1 MKRLEESLKEITVL
15 NKNSINKC
23 QKVWDS
29 KMKPAGSL
37 GVMEDIVLKIAGIFE
52 DSFENIKTKGCHIVA
67 AADNG
72 VTDEG
77 VSSCPVEYTR
87 IVAEAMLN
95 KTAAIGIM
103 CSNLGIDLKV
113 VDTGIKNEI
122 PRKYPNLYEMKVMNG
137 TENFY
142 KNPAMTMEQAV
153 ETIENGILFME
164 ELEEDYDIFSTGEM
178 GIGNTTT
185 SSAIL
190 YSLTKSSIEDVVGRG
205 GGLSDESFMKK
216 KKVIFESC
224 VKYNTFQLDTL
235 EILADVGGLD
245 IAFLTGLYIGAA
257 KCRKLILVDGFISGV
272 AALAACKLNP
282 LIKDYILVTHL
293 SEEPGMKIII
303 RELGAKPF
311 VDGFI
316 SGVAALAAC
325 KLNPLIKDY
334 ILVTHLSEEPG
345 MKIIIRELGA
355 KPFLD
360 MNLRLGSLEQNLSLI

>member
-23 QKVWDS
+23 QKIWDS

-142 KNPAMTMEQAV
+142 KNPAMTMEQVV

-272 AALAACKLNP
+272 AAFVAC
-282 LIKDYILVTHL
+282 
-293 SEEPGMKIII
+293 
-303 RELGAKPF
+303 R
-311 VDGFI
+311 
-316 SGVAALAAC
+316 
-325 KLNPLIKDY
+325 LNPLIKDY

-360 MNLRLGSLEQNLSLI
+360 MNLRLGEGTGAVLAYPIIKSAIEIYKNMKTPEEVYKLFSE

>member
-23 QKVWDS
+23 QKIWDS
-29 KMKPAGSL
+29 KMKPTGSL
-37 GVMEDIVLKIAGIFE
+37 GVMEGIVLKIAGIFE
-52 DSFENIKTKGCHIVA
+52 DFFENIKTKGCHIVA

-72 VTDEG
+72 VTDEEI
-77 VSSCPVEYTR
+77 SSCPVEYTR

-113 VDTGIKNEI
+113 VDTGIKTEI

-190 YSLTKSSIEDVVGRG
+190 YSLAKSSIEDVVGRG

-272 AALAACKLNP
+272 AAFVACRLNP
-282 LIKDYILVTHL
+282 LIKDYLLVTHL
-293 SEEPGMKIII
+293 SEEPGMKII
-303 RELGAKPF
+303 L
-311 VDGFI
+311 
-316 SGVAALAAC
+316 
-325 KLNPLIKDY
+325 
-334 ILVTHLSEEPG
+334 
-345 MKIIIRELGA
+345 RELGA

-360 MNLRLGSLEQNLSLI
+360 MNLRLGEGTGAVLAYPIIKSAMEIYKNMKTPEEVYKLFAE

>member
-23 QKVWDS
+23 QKIWDS
-29 KMKPAGSL
+29 KMKPTGSL

-52 DSFENIKTKGCHIVA
+52 DFFENIKTKGCHIVA

-72 VTDEG
+72 VTDEEI
-77 VSSCPVEYTR
+77 SSCPVEYTR

-113 VDTGIKNEI
+113 VDTGIKTEI

-142 KNPAMTMEQAV
+142 KNPAMTMEQAI

-190 YSLTKSSIEDVVGRG
+190 YSLAKSSIEDVVGRG

-272 AALAACKLNP
+272 AAFVACRLNP
-282 LIKDYILVTHL
+282 LIKDYLLVTHL
-293 SEEPGMKIII
+293 SEEPGMKII
-303 RELGAKPF
+303 L
-311 VDGFI
+311 
-316 SGVAALAAC
+316 
-325 KLNPLIKDY
+325 
-334 ILVTHLSEEPG
+334 
-345 MKIIIRELGA
+345 RELGA

-360 MNLRLGSLEQNLSLI
+360 MNLRLGEGTGAVLAYPIIKSAMEIYKNMKTPEEVYKLFAE

>member
-122 PRKYPNLYEMKVMNG
+122 PRKYSNLYEMKVMNG

-205 GGLSDESFMKK
+205 GGLSDESFMK
-216 KKVIFESC
+216 
-224 VKYNTFQLDTL
+224 NWL
-235 EILADVGGLD
+235 E
-245 IAFLTGLYIGAA
+245 T
-257 KCRKLILVDGFISGV
+257 DG
-272 AALAACKLNP
+272 
-282 LIKDYILVTHL
+282 KDQF
-293 SEEPGMKIII
+293 SEKEKSY
-303 RELGAKPF
+303 F
-311 VDGFI
+311 
-316 SGVAALAAC
+316 
-325 KLNPLIKDY
+325 
-334 ILVTHLSEEPG
+334 
-345 MKIIIRELGA
+345 
-355 KPFLD
+355 
-360 MNLRLGSLEQNLSLI
+360 

>member
-23 QKVWDS
+23 QKIWDS
-29 KMKPAGSL
+29 KMKPVGSL
-37 GVMEDIVLKIAGIFE
+37 GVMENIVLKLAGIFE

-72 VTDEG
+72 IIDEG

-87 IVAEAMLN
+87 IVSEAMLN
-95 KTAAIGIM
+95 NTAAIGIM
-103 CSNLGIDLKV
+103 CNTLGIDLKV
-113 VDTGIKNEI
+113 VDTGIKTEI
-122 PRKYPNLYEMKVMNG
+122 KRKYPNLYEMKVMNG

-142 KNPAMTMEQAV
+142 RTPAMTMEQAV
-153 ETIENGILFME
+153 GAVENGIFFME
-164 ELEEDYDIFSTGEM
+164 ELENDYDIFSTGEM

-185 SSAIL
+185 SSAVL
-190 YSLTKSSIEDVVGRG
+190 YSLTKSSIEEVVGRG
-205 GGLSDESFMKK
+205 GGLSDESLITK

-257 KCRKLILVDGFISGV
+257 KCRKLILVDGFISSV

-282 LIKDYILVTHL
+282 LVKDYLLITHL
-293 SEEPGMKIII
+293 SEEPGMKIVL
-303 RELGAKPF
+303 RELGA
-311 VDGFI
+311 
-316 SGVAALAAC
+316 
-325 KLNPLIKDY
+325 
-334 ILVTHLSEEPG
+334 E
-345 MKIIIRELGA
+345 
-355 KPFLD
+355 PFLN
-360 MNLRLGSLEQNLSLI
+360 MNLRLGEGTGAVLAYPIIKSALEVYKNMKTPEEVYKLFSE

>member
-23 QKVWDS
+23 QKIWDS
-29 KMKPAGSL
+29 KMKPTGSL
-37 GVMEDIVLKIAGIFE
+37 GVMEGIVLKIAGIFE
-52 DSFENIKTKGCHIVA
+52 DFFENIKTKGCHIVA

-72 VTDEG
+72 VTDEEI
-77 VSSCPVEYTR
+77 SSCPVEYTR

-113 VDTGIKNEI
+113 VDTGIKTEI

-153 ETIENGILFME
+153 ETIENGILFIE

-190 YSLTKSSIEDVVGRG
+190 YSLAKSSIEDVVGRG

-272 AALAACKLNP
+272 AAFVACRLNP
-282 LIKDYILVTHL
+282 LIKDYLLVTHL
-293 SEEPGMKIII
+293 SEEPGMKII
-303 RELGAKPF
+303 L
-311 VDGFI
+311 
-316 SGVAALAAC
+316 
-325 KLNPLIKDY
+325 
-334 ILVTHLSEEPG
+334 
-345 MKIIIRELGA
+345 RELGA

-360 MNLRLGSLEQNLSLI
+360 MNLRLGEGTGAVLAYPVIKSAVEIYKNMKTPEEVYKLFAE

>member
-23 QKVWDS
+23 LKVWNG
-29 KMKPAGSL
+29 KMKPEGSL
-37 GVMEDIVLKIAGIFE
+37 GQMEKIVMKLAGIFE

-72 VTDEG
+72 IIDEG

-87 IVAEAMLN
+87 IVSEAMLN
-95 KTAAIGIM
+95 NTAAIGIM
-103 CSNLGIDLKV
+103 CNTLGIDLKV
-113 VDTGIKNEI
+113 VDTGIKTEI
-122 PRKYPNLYEMKVMNG
+122 KRKYPNLYEMKVMNG

-142 KNPAMTMEQAV
+142 RTPAMTMEQAV
-153 ETIENGILFME
+153 GAVENGIFFME
-164 ELEEDYDIFSTGEM
+164 ELENDYDIFSTGEM

-185 SSAIL
+185 SSAVL
-190 YSLTKSSIEDVVGRG
+190 YSLTKSSIEEVVGRG
-205 GGLSDESFMKK
+205 GGLSDESLITK

-257 KCRKLILVDGFISGV
+257 KCRKLILVDGFISSV

-282 LIKDYILVTHL
+282 LVKDYLLITHL
-293 SEEPGMKIII
+293 SEEPGMKIVL
-303 RELGAKPF
+303 RELG
-311 VDGFI
+311 V
-316 SGVAALAAC
+316 
-325 KLNPLIKDY
+325 
-334 ILVTHLSEEPG
+334 E
-345 MKIIIRELGA
+345 
-355 KPFLD
+355 PFLN
-360 MNLRLGSLEQNLSLI
+360 MNLRLGEGTGAVLAYPIIKSALEVYKNMKTPEEVYKLFSE